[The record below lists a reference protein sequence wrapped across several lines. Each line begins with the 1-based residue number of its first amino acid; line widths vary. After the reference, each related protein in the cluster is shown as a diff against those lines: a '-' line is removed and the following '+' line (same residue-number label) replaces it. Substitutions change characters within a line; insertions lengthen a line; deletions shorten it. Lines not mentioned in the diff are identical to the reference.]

1 MHVMFKGYLN
11 VVIIKYIDK
20 ITIMICI
27 ICLVNI
33 EFLNTR
39 YECLFLRN
47 DRIDMSKKDP
57 KDYKAY
63 VSKTII
69 NQDLALLFG

>member
-1 MHVMFKGYLN
+1 MN
-11 VVIIKYIDK
+11 VVIIKYFDK

-27 ICLVNI
+27 ICLVDI
-33 EFLNTR
+33 EFLSNTR

-63 VSKTII
+63 VYKTII

>member
-1 MHVMFKGYLN
+1 MN
-11 VVIIKYIDK
+11 VVIIKYFDK
-20 ITIMICI
+20 ITIMIYILCS
-27 ICLVNI
+27 VEI
-33 EFLNTR
+33 EFLDTR
-39 YECLFLRN
+39 YESLFLCN